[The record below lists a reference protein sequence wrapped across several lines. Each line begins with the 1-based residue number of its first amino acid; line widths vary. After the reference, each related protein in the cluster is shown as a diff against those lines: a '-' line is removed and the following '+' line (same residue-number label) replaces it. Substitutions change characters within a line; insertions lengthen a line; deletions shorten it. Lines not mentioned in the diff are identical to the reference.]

1 MVLSSPDHLLFEVDN
16 KVFSVIVESTKPVC
30 MVCVRD
36 SVKKG
41 NGIEADVVEKTY
53 SLDEVTELLKS
64 PSEIFPKH
72 IAGNTICLKEIK
84 TFLQEALP
92 PTPSPRNILP
102 LDTAG
107 C

>member
-1 MVLSSPDHLLFEVDN
+1 MVSPNPDRLLFEVNDRI
-16 KVFSVIVESTKPVC
+16 FSVIVESTKPVC
-30 MVCVRD
+30 MVSVRD
-36 SVKKG
+36 SVKKE
-41 NGIEADVVEKTY
+41 NGIEVDVVEKTY
-53 SLDEVTELLKS
+53 SLEEVTELLKS

-92 PTPSPRNILP
+92 PIPSPRNILP

>member
-1 MVLSSPDHLLFEVDN
+1 MTLSNSDHLLFESDN
-16 KVFSVIVESTKPVC
+16 RTFSVVVESTKPVC
-30 MVCVRD
+30 MVCVKD

-41 NGIEADVVEKTY
+41 NGLETHTIEKTY
-53 SLDEVTELLKS
+53 SLEEVMELLKS

-92 PTPSPRNILP
+92 PIPSPKNMLP
-102 LDTAG
+102 LDAAG